1 MGRPLGKGALQLLLN
16 PLGAMLEVPYGKL
29 GENEE
34 ARDII
39 RVIIKEIFLVCQALG
54 VTLPYKGADD
64 YYRYLLE
71 RLLPPTASHHASM
84 LQDIQAGRMTEIDA
98 LNGAISRYAGELGI
112 STPYNDL
119 ITNLIK
125 FKEKPQNQG
134 RAGRPDQ
141 THPDILH
148 YSGRKKA
155 SSSIS
160 DHK

>member
-1 MGRPLGKGALQLLLN
+1 
-16 PLGAMLEVPYGKL
+16 MLEVPYGKL

-64 YYRYLLE
+64 YYLYLLE
-71 RLLPPTASHHASM
+71 TLLPPTASHHASM
-84 LQDIQAGRMTEIDA
+84 LQDIQAGRRTEIDA

-119 ITNLIK
+119 MTDLIK

-134 RAGRPDQ
+134 KGRSTGPDA
-141 THPDILH
+141 P
-148 YSGRKKA
+148 
-155 SSSIS
+155 
-160 DHK
+160 